1 MGEPLT
7 LSGPLA
13 RNRQSLGAHAQA
25 AHLRALRL
33 DRRGADIRFAGTD
46 RRRAQLGLPLQL
58 DSGFVVDALRA
69 DASWLHSGSHRVHA
83 LARKPLSA
91 SAPRCFAPT
100 DVSYPLQV
108 PDAGTKARP
117 L

>member
-7 LSGPLA
+7 LSGALA
-13 RNRQSLGAHAQA
+13 RNCQSLGAHAQA
-25 AHLRALRL
+25 AHVRALWL

-58 DSGFVVDALRA
+58 DSRFVVHALRA
-69 DASWLHSGSHRVHA
+69 DASGLHSGSHRFHA

-91 SAPRCFAPT
+91 SAAGWFAPT
-100 DVSYPLQV
+100 DVSYRRQ
-108 PDAGTKARP
+108 RP
-117 L
+117 AA